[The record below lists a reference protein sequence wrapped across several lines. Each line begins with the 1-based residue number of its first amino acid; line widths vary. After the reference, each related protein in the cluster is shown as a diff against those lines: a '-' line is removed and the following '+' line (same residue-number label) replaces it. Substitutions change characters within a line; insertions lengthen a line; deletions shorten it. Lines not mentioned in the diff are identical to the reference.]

1 MAIGWL
7 AILKTVPWTDV
18 VRNAPQI
25 ADGARKLWSAIA
37 TKPTSAE
44 IELEANQFIH
54 SSETHTVDALQ
65 KRLTVVE
72 SAWSDLHNQ
81 MLASSELIKALA
93 EQNTQLVKKI
103 ELNRIRTLRLAGI
116 TICIAVIAVFN
127 LIFTFLH

>member
-25 ADGARKLWSAIA
+25 ADGARKLWGAIA

-44 IELEANQFIH
+44 IELEADQFIH
-54 SSETHTVDALQ
+54 SSETHTIDSLQ
-65 KRLTVVE
+65 KRLAVVE

-103 ELNRIRTLRLAGI
+103 ELNRIRTLQLAGL
-116 TICIAVIAVFN
+116 TVCIAVIAIFN
-127 LIFTFLH
+127 LI

>member
-25 ADGARKLWSAIA
+25 ADGARKLWGAIA
-37 TKPTSAE
+37 SKPTSVE
-44 IELEANQFIH
+44 IELEADQFIH
-54 SSETHTVDALQ
+54 SFEIHTVDSLQ
-65 KRLTVVE
+65 KRLAVVE

-93 EQNTQLVKKI
+93 EQNTQLIKKI

-116 TICIAVIAVFN
+116 TICLAVIAVFN